1 MRPSRPAAKLR
12 ARIGVV
18 IHGPEIV
25 DSGSALKLISYLKRF
40 GDVTAVLG
48 GTMGRLA
55 VIDAGLE
62 DVITISPWRRPSQ
75 SLRSLEPE
83 SDILFILTQ
92 SKTRETG
99 LAFGS
104 KVAAAAMTAK
114 LLIQIDCGG
123 RFVAGLVGET
133 GDLSPQVARDLALD
147 PLTPPSPSGLFKEGD
162 LVRRTLTGVE
172 PGEPISINGTVVA
185 RATDRSVEIE
195 ARGGRITGIK
205 GAEPK
210 KHGLEKLSSLDLEKA
225 VVRSGEIRRT
235 ASKPRLQECRG
246 EGAVIIDHSAED
258 AFEVAQG
265 ACTAITIGDDTTAIA
280 ADILARLGI
289 RIIGIVDGDIDRLAR
304 RTAIPK
310 GSVILTVEPGNDDLL
325 GRRLKKELFLGKNR
339 ADFRASDL
347 VERVMELAGDFIVHV
362 ERY

>member
-1 MRPSRPAAKLR
+1 MRTSRPA

-18 IHGPEIV
+18 VHGPEVV
-25 DSGSALKLISYLKRF
+25 DSGSALKLIVYLKKF
-40 GDVTAVLG
+40 GEVAAVLG

-62 DVITISPWRRPSQ
+62 DVIAISPYRRPSE
-75 SLRSLEPE
+75 SLRNLEPA
-83 SDILFILTQ
+83 SDHLFILTQ
-92 SKTRETG
+92 SKTHETG

-104 KVAAAAMTAK
+104 KVAAAAGTRK
-114 LLIQIDCGG
+114 PLIQIDCRG
-123 RFVAGLVGET
+123 RFMAELVSET
-133 GDLSPQVARDLALD
+133 GELSSEVASDLGLDLLTSPKISGPFRDED
-147 PLTPPSPSGLFKEGD
+147 M
-162 LVRRTLTGVE
+162 VRRTLIGIL

-185 RATDRSVEIE
+185 RATDGSVEIE

-205 GAEPK
+205 GAELK
-210 KHGLEKLSSLDLEKA
+210 LHGLEKLPSVDLETA

-235 ASKPRLQECRG
+235 SSRPRLKECHG
-246 EGAVIIDHSAED
+246 KGTVLIDHSAED
-258 AFEVAQG
+258 AFETATG

-280 ADILARLGI
+280 AGILARLGI
-289 RIIGIVDGDIDRLAR
+289 KIIGIVDGDLDGIAS

-325 GRRLKKELFLGKNR
+325 GRRVKKELFGNKSRTELPAGY
-339 ADFRASDL
+339 L
-347 VERVMELAGDFIVHV
+347 VERVMEMARDLIVHV